1 MSNRLKKEFE
11 NFEVSPDKKIW
22 KNIKSQIIKPK
33 FNWLAF
39 STISGA
45 FIIATG
51 IIVLFLSPVIKENK
65 ESSSLKNEIN
75 NHSTTPVTQEN
86 KIITQENK
94 IELSQNNI
102 KINNTLQVR
111 DNFEYSNIENKQESN
126 TLIKE
131 NNIQLRQDNNQI
143 SKVINTNSTISIKNI
158 AKPIQF
164 VKEEEQQ
171 QHISTKSPVINNED
185 TVKTRQTLLL
195 PNSFTP
201 SESSNNIF
209 KPSFTN
215 VKSYEMCIYNRNGA
229 LLFTSR
235 DINKGWDG
243 YYKGHLCDCGVYVYV
258 IKFENYEGK
267 AKPQMG
273 TVTLIR

>member
-1 MSNRLKKEFE
+1 MSDRLKKEFE

-65 ESSSLKNEIN
+65 ESSSLNNEIN
-75 NHSTTPVTQEN
+75 NYSTTPVNQEN

-111 DNFEYSNIENKQESN
+111 DNFEYSNIENKQEPN
-126 TLIKE
+126 
-131 NNIQLRQDNNQI
+131 NNIQLKQDNNQI

-164 VKEEEQQ
+164 VKEEDQN
-171 QHISTKSPVINNED
+171 ISTKSPVINNED
-185 TVKTRQTLLL
+185 TVKTRQTLFVPLA
-195 PNSFTP
+195 FTP

-209 KPSFTN
+209 KPAFTN
-215 VKSYEMCIYNRNGA
+215 LKSYEMCIYNRNGA

>member
-1 MSNRLKKEFE
+1 MSDRLKKEFE
-11 NFEVSPDKKIW
+11 NFEVSPDKKLW
-22 KNIKSQIIKPK
+22 RNIKSQLIKPK

-45 FIIATG
+45 ILIATG
-51 IIVLFLSPVIKENK
+51 IIVLFLSPIIKENK
-65 ESSSLKNEIN
+65 ESISFKNEIN
-75 NHSTTPVTQEN
+75 NYSTTPVKQEN

-102 KINNTLQVR
+102 KIEKTNQAK
-111 DNFEYSNIENKQESN
+111 DNFESSIISTNKQESN
-126 TLIKE
+126 TIIKD
-131 NNIQLRQDNNQI
+131 NNIQLKQDDNQP
-143 SKVINTNSTISIKNI
+143 SKVINTNSAISIKNI

-164 VKEEEQQ
+164 VQEEEY
-171 QHISTKSPVINNED
+171 ISTKSPVINNDD
-185 TVKTRQTLLL
+185 TVTTRQKLFV

-201 SESSNNIF
+201 NEAINNIF
-209 KPSFTN
+209 KPAFTN
-215 VKSYEMCIYNRNGA
+215 LKSYEMCIYNRSGV

-235 DINKGWDG
+235 DISKGWNG
-243 YYKGHLCDCGVYVYV
+243 YFKGHLCDCGVYVYV

-273 TVTLIR
+273 TVNLIR